1 MAQAIYHIKELQT
14 PLTDYY
20 DDPASYDHE
29 SYEYEDGF
37 AIEETDL
44 FYEDEFFEYASPLR
58 VEIPDNSRYMMVIL
72 LAVVG
77 FVLLFGL
84 TLVPRL
90 AINWEQAE
98 SQPVIVVVEPAPEM
112 SIEAEQTQTAIL
124 ASQLAPFFAQPVLYW
139 EEQILQ
145 WSAQHGVDPNLTA
158 TVMQIESCGDPH
170 AVSNAGAQ
178 GLFQVM
184 PFHFIAGEVMLEPE
198 TNARRGVGYLAEQLA
213 YFSDPYLAMAAYNG
227 GPGNAIKAQ
236 QLWPAETQRYYYW
249 GQGIYD
255 DALAGQAISP
265 RLQEWMQAGGAS
277 LCQQASRRLGLNN

>member
-14 PLTDYY
+14 PLTNYY
-20 DDPASYDHE
+20 DDPAPYEHE
-29 SYEYEDGF
+29 PYGYEDELT
-37 AIEETDL
+37 IEESDL
-44 FYEDEFFEYASPLR
+44 FYEEDFVDYTPPLR
-58 VEIPDNSRYMMVIL
+58 VQIPDNSRYMMVIL

-90 AINWEQAE
+90 TMHWETQE
-98 SQPVIVVVEPAPEM
+98 SPPLVA
-112 SIEAEQTQTAIL
+112 IEAVEESNIQTEQTKTAIL
-124 ASQLAPFFAQPVLYW
+124 ASHLAPFFAQPVLYW
-139 EEQILQ
+139 EEQILH

-158 TVMQIESCGDPH
+158 TIMQIESCGDPQ
-170 AVSNAGAQ
+170 AVSHAGAQ

-184 PFHFIAGEVMLEPE
+184 PFHFAEGEVMLEPD
-198 TNARRGVGYLAEQLA
+198 TNAKRGVGYLAEQLA

-255 DALAGQAISP
+255 DAQAGQTISP
-265 RLQEWMQAGGAS
+265 RLQEWMQAGGTS
-277 LCQQASRRLGLNN
+277 LCQQASHRLGLNN